1 MILTVM
7 LKTLLLFLALSIAPP
22 LHAASRPNVLLFVLD
37 DMNGWAGHL
46 GVNPQARTP
55 HMDRL
60 AARGITFT
68 RAYAPAPLCNP
79 SRAAMF
85 SGMRPSSTGIFSNEK
100 DWRPLLPPQ
109 KMLVTQFRQAGW
121 WAGSSFKH
129 YHGDFARR
137 TDFDDTLR
145 GKPERQV
152 EIISDSAGQVRW
164 GRIQGGDEMSDDR
177 PSSDWCI
184 SKIQS
189 LPTDRPFFLSCG
201 FSRPHLPYQAP
212 QKYFDQH
219 PLEQIRLPETLPEDQ
234 DDLPEMGKKLAAS
247 FTDQPL
253 RSAGKSAEAVQGFL
267 AAIASMDHELG
278 RVLDALDASPHRENT
293 LILLVSDHGQ
303 HTGQKQ
309 RWSKFTL
316 WEESCHVP
324 FIWVVPGV
332 TKAGT
337 RSDRVVET
345 FSLYPTLCELASL
358 PVPDHVEGRSIVPLL
373 RDPKAS
379 WDHPAIT
386 SFKPDTHTLRDARWR
401 YIRYQD
407 GGEELYDHNSDPHE
421 WHNLANQP
429 EHRAMMDEMAAKL
442 PKVGQ

>member
-1 MILTVM
+1 
-7 LKTLLLFLALSIAPP
+7 
-22 LHAASRPNVLLFVLD
+22 
-37 DMNGWAGHL
+37 
-46 GVNPQARTP
+46 
-55 HMDRL
+55 
-60 AARGITFT
+60 
-68 RAYAPAPLCNP
+68 
-79 SRAAMF
+79 
-85 SGMRPSSTGIFSNEK
+85 
-100 DWRPLLPPQ
+100 
-109 KMLVTQFRQAGW
+109 
-121 WAGSSFKH
+121 
-129 YHGDFARR
+129 
-137 TDFDDTLR
+137 
-145 GKPERQV
+145 
-152 EIISDSAGQVRW
+152 
-164 GRIQGGDEMSDDR
+164 
-177 PSSDWCI
+177 
-184 SKIQS
+184 
-189 LPTDRPFFLSCG
+189 
-201 FSRPHLPYQAP
+201 
-212 QKYFDQH
+212 
-219 PLEQIRLPETLPEDQ
+219 
-234 DDLPEMGKKLAAS
+234 MGKKLAAS